1 MYIFE
6 KRPILVAIIF
16 VIVSSNGLS
25 SKTENANAQSMW
37 ANRSQSQIASYRDTR
52 ARRVGDLI
60 TVAINETTDV
70 QNQDSRALSKST
82 NADGSL
88 DTGYGGSGTSGNITA
103 DYQTSSQRNFDGST
117 SFNSAR
123 NFSDRFTVA
132 VLDVQPNGNMLIGG
146 LRSVEVG
153 QDQRT
158 LVLSGM
164 IRAVDIRADNSVNSQ
179 LVANLELKYA
189 GKGVETEYT
198 RQGWLMR
205 KITKIWPF

>member
-1 MYIFE
+1 MYRF
-6 KRPILVAIIF
+6 KKHLTLVAVPCVM
-16 VIVSSNGLS
+16 VIMNVWSSS
-25 SKTENANAQSMW
+25 SENANAQSMW
-37 ANRSQSQIASYRDTR
+37 ANRTQSQIASFRDTR
-52 ARRVGDLI
+52 ARSVGDLI
-60 TVAINETTDV
+60 TVTINQRTDV
-70 QNQDSRALSKST
+70 QNQDSRVLSKST

-123 NFSDRFTVA
+123 NFSSRFTVV

-146 LRSVEVG
+146 IESIKIAG
-153 QDQRT
+153 DKRT
-158 LVLSGM
+158 LVLSG
-164 IRAVDIRADNSVNSQ
+164 IVRAVDIRADNSVNSQ
-179 LVANLELKYA
+179 LVANLELEYA
-189 GKGVETEYT
+189 EKGVETEYT